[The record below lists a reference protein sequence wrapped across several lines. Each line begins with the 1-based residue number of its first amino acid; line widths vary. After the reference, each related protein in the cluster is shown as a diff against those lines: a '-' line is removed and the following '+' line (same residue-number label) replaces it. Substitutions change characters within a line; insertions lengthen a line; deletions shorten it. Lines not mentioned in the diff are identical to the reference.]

1 MINERT
7 EQACK
12 GQYFSFDA
20 IVATVIIVI
29 AISSLL
35 GYWFSAQSI
44 IESRANP
51 MYADALRVAETIM
64 SPGVPSNWTEYNIGE
79 AKTVGLST
87 GTANELDE
95 TKVDELA
102 ALASSSQENYSYVGR
117 LLRTSGFNY
126 YILINQSDVE
136 TGGYSAAI
144 GNSSYSAASN
154 VEVVVAHRGATISW
168 GGKKVPLKVSV
179 FLYR

>member
-1 MINERT
+1 MR
-7 EQACK
+7 

-20 IVATVIIVI
+20 IVATVMIVI

-51 MYADALRVAETIM
+51 MYADALRVSETLM
-64 SPGVPSNWTEYNIGE
+64 SPGVPANWQNGDPNDIKEIGIG
-79 AKTVGLST
+79 TGVG
-87 GTANELDE
+87 NELDDS
-95 TKVDELA
+95 KVSRLQAFADP
-102 ALASSSQENYSYVGR
+102 SVDYVRMGR

-136 TGGYSAAI
+136 TGGYRAAI
-144 GNSSYSAASN
+144 GNSSYAASSN
-154 VEVVVAHRGATISW
+154 VEVVVAHRGATIYDSAT
-168 GGKKVPLKVSV
+168 GKKVPLRVSV